1 LSTPDTE
8 GNPATPCETILTPYR
23 LESVDKN
30 LCDAETSLERMFFLD
45 EVYATKCIQKP
56 VDLQS
61 DRRRS
66 RSSSPGI
73 RDGLIARSRGV
84 SISSLEQRDQPTA
97 SKRNSIFSLRP
108 KSSLTNHSSDGS
120 IRSRSPAP
128 ASGGTQL
135 KSSSTGVER
144 PTPST
149 EGDGSQSRSVF
160 ARNIKNSW
168 ATFRPPS
175 PMDADDEGETRKKS
189 RTLQKKSSSAERKAP
204 PNGD

>member
-1 LSTPDTE
+1 V
-8 GNPATPCETILTPYR
+8 APCETILTSYR
-23 LESVDKN
+23 LESVDKS

-56 VDLQS
+56 VDLQP

-73 RDGLIARSRGV
+73 GDGLVARSRGV

-97 SKRNSIFSLRP
+97 SKRNSLFSLRP
-108 KSSLTNHSSDGS
+108 KSSLTTHSSDGS

-128 ASGGTQL
+128 PSGGTRL
-135 KSSSTGVER
+135 RSSSMGVER
-144 PTPST
+144 PT
-149 EGDGSQSRSVF
+149 EGNGSQSRLVF
-160 ARNIKNSW
+160 TRNIKNSW
-168 ATFRPPS
+168 AIFRPPS
-175 PMDADDEGETRKKS
+175 PMDADDEGETRKKN
-189 RTLQKKSSSAERKAP
+189 RTLQKKGSSAERKAP